1 MLSYGLIYDQNKT
14 YSNIYIR
21 ETETERERTTKPSTK
36 TFLLEFQLASYF
48 VYCSIYLPKG
58 MPHIHTPIYLFSVT

>member
-21 ETETERERTTKPSTK
+21 ETERERTTKPSTK

-58 MPHIHTPIYLFSVT
+58 MPHIHTHLYNIQCYIR

>member
-1 MLSYGLIYDQNKT
+1 MTKIKQTLIY
-14 YSNIYIR
+14 IG

-58 MPHIHTPIYLFSVT
+58 MPHIHTHTHTYIIFSVT